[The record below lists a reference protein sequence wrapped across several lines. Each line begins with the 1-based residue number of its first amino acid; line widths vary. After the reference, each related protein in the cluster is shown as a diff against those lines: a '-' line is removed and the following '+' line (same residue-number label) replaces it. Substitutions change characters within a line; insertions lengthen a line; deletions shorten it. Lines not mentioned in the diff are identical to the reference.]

1 MISSL
6 FVIAVIK
13 AVFLVPWKWIEDFIR
28 SKFVLKLSDISYVS
42 SVRQGRRLNAEI
54 SQGDSPQCLQNTLK
68 YISACKWSVILT
80 QKQTFWLMCI
90 KSSSRIEWV

>member
-28 SKFVLKLSDISYVS
+28 SKFVLKLSDVSYVS
-42 SVRQGRRLNAEI
+42 SVRQRSSLKAEI
-54 SQGDSPQCLQNTLK
+54 LQGDNFVSFETYQD
-68 YISACKWSVILT
+68 I
-80 QKQTFWLMCI
+80 
-90 KSSSRIEWV
+90 

>member
-28 SKFVLKLSDISYVS
+28 GKFVLKLSDVAYMNSL
-42 SVRQGRRLNAEI
+42 RQENSLKAEI
-54 SQGDSPQCLQNTLK
+54 LQEGK
-68 YISACKWSVILT
+68 R
-80 QKQTFWLMCI
+80 
-90 KSSSRIEWV
+90 SSLETCEI

>member
-28 SKFVLKLSDISYVS
+28 GKFVLKLSDVAYMNSL
-42 SVRQGRRLNAEI
+42 RQENSLKAEI
-54 SQGDSPQCLQNTLK
+54 LQEGKRSSLET
-68 YISACKWSVILT
+68 CKI
-80 QKQTFWLMCI
+80 
-90 KSSSRIEWV
+90 